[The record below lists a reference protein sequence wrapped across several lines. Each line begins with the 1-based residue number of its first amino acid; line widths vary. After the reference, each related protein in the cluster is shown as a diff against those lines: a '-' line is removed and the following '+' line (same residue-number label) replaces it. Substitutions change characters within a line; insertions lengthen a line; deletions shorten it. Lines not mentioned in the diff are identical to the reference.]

1 MEKSPVLRSALG
13 EGLLGAF
20 VAVHRYELAA
30 FAGRPEQEVAAA
42 LRWRY

>member
-1 MEKSPVLRSALG
+1 MEKSPLLRSALG

-20 VAVHRYELAA
+20 LAVHRHELAA
-30 FAGRPEQEVAAA
+30 FAGRPEQEVAVA